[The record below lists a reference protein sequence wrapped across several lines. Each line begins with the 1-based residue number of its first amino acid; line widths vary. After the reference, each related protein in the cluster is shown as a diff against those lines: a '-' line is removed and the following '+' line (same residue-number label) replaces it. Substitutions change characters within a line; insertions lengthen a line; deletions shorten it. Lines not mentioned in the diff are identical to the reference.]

1 MRVLFI
7 IALQLMVLLS
17 IQTVNAE
24 QLDLIDIFQLTQD
37 NDQRYL
43 QEQSRRN
50 STRELKSQAIAAI
63 LPTISA
69 TGRSE
74 WNYLRNKKV
83 GFQGEGLQR
92 FWSHTG
98 QVDINQPIFNWDS
111 WILLDQS
118 EYEIAKA
125 EALFAKAY
133 QDLILRTVN
142 AYVDVLLSE
151 ETLAL
156 TKAELKAR
164 HQVLQQAKL
173 RFEVG
178 MAPVTDSLEAE
189 ARFASTSADVAVAK
203 SAVIDVR
210 SGLQEI
216 TGIPITGNLAA
227 LIAELPLESPDPAEL
242 EEWKSYAVNRNREL
256 MAAMSDVNIAKQQIQ
271 HQKAGHYPTVS
282 GVASYSFNDNNST
295 FGLRGETGSIGV
307 QVDVPIFAGGGVSS
321 RVRQAHHDYEANKH
335 AFELTKR
342 SVQRAVTK
350 SYFDVKA
357 KIDQVTALKKS
368 VQSFDKALEATQA
381 GMEVGSN
388 TLADVL
394 DAQTDLYTAK
404 RDLSQQSYA
413 YLVNWL
419 DLRLSAGLLEQGD
432 VVRLNKYLL
441 ISIDGCGF
449 AGAGLYCTLE

>member
-1 MRVLFI
+1 MRGLFVI
-7 IALQLMVLLS
+7 TLSLLVLLS
-17 IQTVNAE
+17 LQTVSAE
-24 QLDLIDIFQLTQD
+24 QFDLIDVFQLAQD

-98 QVDINQPIFNWDS
+98 QVDINQPIFNLDS
-111 WILLDQS
+111 WILFDQS

-125 EALFAKAY
+125 EALYAKAY

-142 AYVDVLLSE
+142 AYVDVLLAE
-151 ETLAL
+151 ETLTL

-164 HQVLQQAKL
+164 YQVLKQAKL

-178 MAPVTDSLEAE
+178 MTPVTDSLEAE
-189 ARFASTSADVAVAK
+189 ARFAATSADHAVAEA
-203 SAVIDVR
+203 AVVDAQ

-216 TGIPITGNLAA
+216 IGMPIISGNLTA
-227 LIAELPLESPDPAEL
+227 LIADMPLEPPEPAEL
-242 EEWKSYAVNRNREL
+242 EEWKNYALNRNREL
-256 MAAMSDVNIAKQQIQ
+256 VAAMSDVNVAKQQIE

-295 FGLRGETGSIGV
+295 FGLRGESGSIGV

-335 AFELTKR
+335 TFELTKR
-342 SVQRAVTK
+342 SIERSVTK

-357 KIDQVTALKKS
+357 KINQVSALRKS
-368 VQSFDKALEATQA
+368 VQSFDKALEATRA

-394 DAQTDLYTAK
+394 DAQTDLYKAK
-404 RDLSQQSYA
+404 RDLSEQSYA

-419 DLRLSAGLLEQGD
+419 DLRLAAGLLEQGD

-441 ISIDGCGF
+441 VS
-449 AGAGLYCTLE
+449 TE

>member
-1 MRVLFI
+1 MRVLFVI
-7 IALQLMVLLS
+7 TLPLLVLLNVQS
-17 IQTVNAE
+17 VNSE
-24 QLDLIDIFQLTQD
+24 QLDLIDVFQLAQE

-92 FWSHTG
+92 FWNHTG

-125 EALFAKAY
+125 EALYAKVY
-133 QDLILRTVN
+133 QDLILRIVN
-142 AYVDVLLSE
+142 AYVDVLLAE

-156 TKAELKAR
+156 AKAELKAR

-189 ARFASTSADVAVAK
+189 ARFAATSADNAVAE
-203 SAVIDVR
+203 AAIVDAQ

-216 TGIPITGNLAA
+216 IGIPIISGNLAA
-227 LIAELPLESPDPAEL
+227 LIADMPLEPPEPAEL
-242 EEWKSYAVNRNREL
+242 EEWKNYAFNRNREL
-256 MAAMSDVNIAKQQIQ
+256 VAAMSDVNIAKQQIE

-282 GVASYSFNDNNST
+282 GVASYSFNDNNSS

-342 SVQRAVTK
+342 SIQSSVTK
-350 SYFDVKA
+350 AFYDVKA
-357 KIDQVTALKKS
+357 KINQVTALRKS

-404 RDLSQQSYA
+404 RDLSQQLYA
-413 YLVNWL
+413 YLVSWL
-419 DLRLSAGLLEQGD
+419 DLRLAAGLLEQGD

-441 ISIDGCGF
+441 I
-449 AGAGLYCTLE
+449 ATE

>member
-1 MRVLFI
+1 MRGLFV
-7 IALQLMVLLS
+7 IALPLLVLLS
-17 IQTVNAE
+17 MQTVNAD
-24 QLDLIDIFQLTQD
+24 QLDLIDVFQLAQD

-98 QVDINQPIFNWDS
+98 QVDINQPIFNLDS
-111 WILLDQS
+111 WILFDQS

-125 EALFAKAY
+125 EALYAKAY

-142 AYVDVLLSE
+142 AYVDVLLAE

-178 MAPVTDSLEAE
+178 MAPITDSLEAE

-216 TGIPITGNLAA
+216 TGIPITENLAA
-227 LIAELPLESPDPAEL
+227 LIAELPLEPPEPTEL
-242 EEWKSYAVNRNREL
+242 EEWKNYAVNRNREL
-256 MAAMSDVNIAKQQIQ
+256 MAAMNDVNVAKQQIE

-307 QVDVPIFAGGGVSS
+307 QVDVPIFAGGGISS
-321 RVRQAHHDYEANKH
+321 RIRQAHHDYEANKH

-342 SVQRAVTK
+342 SVQRAVTR

-357 KIDQVTALKKS
+357 KIDQVIALRKS

-413 YLVNWL
+413 YLINWL
-419 DLRLSAGLLEQGD
+419 DLRLAAGLLEQGD

-441 ISIDGCGF
+441 VSTENNGD
-449 AGAGLYCTLE
+449 LK

>member
-1 MRVLFI
+1 MRVLF
-7 IALQLMVLLS
+7 VLTLPLLTLLNVQS
-17 IQTVNAE
+17 VNSE
-24 QLDLIDIFQLTQD
+24 QLDLIDVFQLAQE

-92 FWSHTG
+92 FWNHTG

-125 EALFAKAY
+125 EALYAKAY
-133 QDLILRTVN
+133 QDLILRIVN
-142 AYVDVLLSE
+142 VYVNVLLAE

-189 ARFASTSADVAVAK
+189 ARFAATSADYAVAE
-203 SAVIDVR
+203 AEVVDAQ

-216 TGIPITGNLAA
+216 IGIPIISGNLAA
-227 LIAELPLESPDPAEL
+227 LIADMPLEPPEPAEL
-242 EEWKSYAVNRNREL
+242 EEWKNYAFNRNREL
-256 MAAMSDVNIAKQQIQ
+256 VAVMSDVNIAKQQIE

-282 GVASYSFNDNNST
+282 GVASYSFNDNNSS

-307 QVDVPIFAGGGVSS
+307 QVDVPLFAGGGVSS

-342 SVQRAVTK
+342 SIQRSVTK

-357 KIDQVTALKKS
+357 KINQVTALRKS

-394 DAQTDLYTAK
+394 DAQTNLYTAK
-404 RDLSQQSYA
+404 RDLSQQLYA
-413 YLVNWL
+413 YLVSWL
-419 DLRLSAGLLEQGD
+419 DLRLAAGLLEQGD

-441 ISIDGCGF
+441 V
-449 AGAGLYCTLE
+449 ATE

>member
-1 MRVLFI
+1 MRVLF
-7 IALQLMVLLS
+7 VLTLPLLTLLNVQS
-17 IQTVNAE
+17 VNSE
-24 QLDLIDIFQLTQD
+24 QLDLIDVFQLAQE

-83 GFQGEGLQR
+83 CFQGEGLQL
-92 FWSHTG
+92 FWNHTG

-125 EALFAKAY
+125 EALYAKAY
-133 QDLILRTVN
+133 QDLILRIVN
-142 AYVDVLLSE
+142 VYVNVLLAE

-189 ARFASTSADVAVAK
+189 ARFAATSADYAVAE
-203 SAVIDVR
+203 AEVVDAQ

-216 TGIPITGNLAA
+216 IGIPIISGNLAA
-227 LIAELPLESPDPAEL
+227 LIADMPLEPPEPAEL
-242 EEWKSYAVNRNREL
+242 EEWKNYAFNRNREL
-256 MAAMSDVNIAKQQIQ
+256 VAVMSDVNIAKQQIE

-282 GVASYSFNDNNST
+282 GVASYSFNDNNSS

-307 QVDVPIFAGGGVSS
+307 QVDVPLFAGGGVSS

-342 SVQRAVTK
+342 SIQRSVTK

-357 KIDQVTALKKS
+357 KINQVTALRKS
-368 VQSFDKALEATQA
+368 VQSFDKALEATQV

-404 RDLSQQSYA
+404 RDLSQQLYA
-413 YLVNWL
+413 YLVSWL
-419 DLRLSAGLLEQGD
+419 DLRLAAGLLEQGD

-441 ISIDGCGF
+441 V
-449 AGAGLYCTLE
+449 ATE